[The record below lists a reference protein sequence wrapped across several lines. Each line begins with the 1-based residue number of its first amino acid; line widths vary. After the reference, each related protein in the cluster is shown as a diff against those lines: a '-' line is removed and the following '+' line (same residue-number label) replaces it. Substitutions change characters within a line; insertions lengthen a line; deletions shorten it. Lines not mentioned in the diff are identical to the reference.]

1 MAGCAQSL
9 HRQQLSPLSLCLL
22 VCCVVA
28 VLQPPAMPSQERSR
42 VRSNAMGVSRAEA
55 SVGSDNSASSLDN
68 PAYAAAA
75 AAAAAAEL
83 GPDAAEGVLL
93 LHHMSSRMRGRA
105 ASGRRGGRAG
115 SAVGPEL
122 SCQGSGIAGNPHAV
136 DKSAAGILMSLSN
149 SRSTAD

>member
-1 MAGCAQSL
+1 MPAYHA
-9 HRQQLSPLSLCLL
+9 PNAKADMLSLPSLRC
-22 VCCVVA
+22 
-28 VLQPPAMPSQERSR
+28 VLQPPAYPSQERSR
-42 VRSNAMGVSRAEA
+42 VRSNALGVSRQEA

-93 LHHMSSRMRGRA
+93 LHHMSSKMRGSA
-105 ASGRRGGRAG
+105 AAARRGGRGGMSGA
-115 SAVGPEL
+115 SVAAEL
-122 SCQGSGIAGNPHAV
+122 SCQGSGIAGGHHAV

>member
-1 MAGCAQSL
+1 M
-9 HRQQLSPLSLCLL
+9 
-22 VCCVVA
+22 
-28 VLQPPAMPSQERSR
+28 
-42 VRSNAMGVSRAEA
+42 RSNAMGASRADA

-93 LHHMSSRMRGRA
+93 LHHMSSRMRGSA
-105 ASGRRGGRAG
+105 GSGRRGGRG
-115 SAVGPEL
+115 GMSAASTGPEL
-122 SCQGSGIAGNPHAV
+122 SYQGSVVQGSGQPHPM

>member
-1 MAGCAQSL
+1 M
-9 HRQQLSPLSLCLL
+9 
-22 VCCVVA
+22 
-28 VLQPPAMPSQERSR
+28 
-42 VRSNAMGVSRAEA
+42 RSNALGGLSSRQEA

-93 LHHMSSRMRGRA
+93 LHHMSSKMRGSA
-105 ASGRRGGRAG
+105 AAARRGRRGGMSGA
-115 SAVGPEL
+115 SAAPEM
-122 SCQGSGIAGNPHAV
+122 SCQGSGIAGNQHVA
-136 DKSAAGILMSLSN
+136 DTSAAGILMSLSN